1 MLTGR
6 SSFPMHLVFGESRK
20 MLEHWHDFYLLVGT
34 AASAL
39 LALLFVAVSIGAS
52 ILSRET
58 AGPTRTYMSPV
69 AFHFTA
75 VLFVSAVALVPAH
88 TQASLSLLLG
98 GSAGIGVVYAV
109 FVTRRLLRDGIAD
122 LPDRLA
128 YGLSPFI
135 AYAAILAAS
144 VLAYRGVEQAVE
156 VLASGVLVLLMVN
169 VRNAWDLLLA
179 MARRLREAKE
189 GGAG

>member
-1 MLTGR
+1 
-6 SSFPMHLVFGESRK
+6 MHLLFRESER

-39 LALLFVAVSIGAS
+39 LALLFVAVSIGAAV
-52 ILSRET
+52 LSRDSR
-58 AGPTRTYMSPV
+58 GPTRTYLSPV

-88 TQASLSLLLG
+88 TPASLSLLLG
-98 GSAGIGVVYAV
+98 VSAGVGVVYAV
-109 FVTRRLLRDGIAD
+109 FVTRRLLSDGIAD

-128 YGLSPFI
+128 YGLSPLV
-135 AYAAILAAS
+135 AYAAILAAA
-144 VLAYRGVEQAVE
+144 VLFYRGAEQAVE
-156 VLASGVLVLLMVN
+156 VLASGVLVLLIIN

-179 MARRLREAKE
+179 MARRLGEARE
-189 GGAG
+189 GGAR